1 MSNPYEAFLIHMEP
15 KSLAVLSEIIYAN
28 VPRGEEVILT
38 ELMNLANEIRA
49 RLEKL
54 MNGIAQWPEA
64 SKPAQPRSD
73 WLDA

>member
-15 KSLAVLSEIIYAN
+15 KSLEALTQIIYAN
-28 VPRGEEVILT
+28 VPRGDEVILT

-54 MNGIAQWPEA
+54 TNGIAQ
-64 SKPAQPRSD
+64 PAPVAVPKSD